1 MFDIDPRAWQKCENV
16 TRLENE
22 DLTRP
27 FLEEEIK
34 MALFAMEKNK
44 AADPD
49 GLPIEFFQSCWDII
63 KEDLVDL
70 FSDFH
75 KGLLDLKR
83 INYGIITLLPKVKK
97 VERIQQFRL
106 ICLLNCLY
114 KWITKCLTIRLE
126 VVASRIIHKSHNAFL
141 KGRNIMNS
149 VLALH
154 EILHETK
161 KNGKI
166 GVVLKLDFEKAYDK
180 AHWASSC
187 NAWRREGSVQSG
199 VIGLDVSCRMGQLQL
214 S

>member
-1 MFDIDPRAWQKCENV
+1 
-16 TRLENE
+16 
-22 DLTRP
+22 
-27 FLEEEIK
+27 
-34 MALFAMEKNK
+34 
-44 AADPD
+44 
-49 GLPIEFFQSCWDII
+49 
-63 KEDLVDL
+63 
-70 FSDFH
+70 
-75 KGLLDLKR
+75 
-83 INYGIITLLPKVKK
+83 
-97 VERIQQFRL
+97 
-106 ICLLNCLY
+106 
-114 KWITKCLTIRLE
+114 
-126 VVASRIIHKSHNAFL
+126 
-141 KGRNIMNS
+141 MNS